1 MMNAILEKIGA
12 LRLVP
17 VVKIENSK
25 DAIPLGQALLAGHLP
40 IAEITFRT
48 AAAQAAIRALTAELP
63 DLLVG
68 AGTVLSVDQAKSAV
82 DAGARFMVA
91 PGFNPTVVDYC
102 LDQGI
107 CVVPGVNNPSQI
119 ERALERKLEVVKFF
133 PAEASGG
140 LPFLKAVAAPYSGI
154 QFLPT
159 GGINLQNLMTYLSF
173 PRVIACGGSWDGR
186 GRSDQRGQLHGNRKS
201 IAGSRGG
208 NSGKIWIILNQT
220 KLRSQKKKSITKT
233 RKGNNKAAALDYLR

>member
-1 MMNAILEKIGA
+1 MMNEILEKIGA

-17 VVKIENSK
+17 VVKIENSQ
-25 DAIPLGQALLAGHLP
+25 DAVPLGQALLEAGLP

-48 AAAQAAIRALTAELP
+48 AAAEAVIRALTAELP
-63 DLLVG
+63 ELLVG
-68 AGTVLSVDQAKSAV
+68 AGTVLSVDQVKSAA

-102 LDQGI
+102 LDHNI

-140 LPFLKAVAAPYSGI
+140 LPFLKAVAAPYSDI
-154 QFLPT
+154 LFLPT

-173 PRVIACGGSWDGR
+173 PRVIACGGSWMVE
-186 GRSDQRGQLHGNRKS
+186 SNLISAGNFTE
-201 IAGSRGG
+201 I
-208 NSGKIWIILNQT
+208 
-220 KLRSQKKKSITKT
+220 KKRTLEAVTAI
-233 RKGNNKAAALDYLR
+233 NKNFG

>member
-1 MMNAILEKIGA
+1 MMNEVLKKIGQ

-17 VVKIENSK
+17 VVKIDKRE
-25 DAIPLGQALLAGHLP
+25 DAVPLGQALLEARLP

-48 AAAQAAIRALTAELP
+48 AAAAAAMRTLTEELP
-63 DLLVG
+63 ELLIG
-68 AGTVLSVDQAKSAV
+68 AGTVLLAL

-102 LDQGI
+102 LEHGI

-119 ERALERKLEVVKFF
+119 ERALERGLEVVKFF

-140 LPFLKAVAAPYSGI
+140 LPFLKAVAAPYSDI
-154 QFLPT
+154 LFLPT

-173 PRVIACGGSWDGR
+173 PRVIACGGSWMVEAG
-186 GRSDQRGQLHGNRKS
+186 LIAEGNFSVIK
-201 IAGSRGG
+201 
-208 NSGKIWIILNQT
+208 K
-220 KLRSQKKKSITKT
+220 RSQEAVAAIMKKF
-233 RKGNNKAAALDYLR
+233 G